1 MSTIQQLKNFIR
13 HGKQARANDES
24 HQKHES
30 SPPAQPHALPKMAAP
45 NSEPVF
51 GAGAEHGNQPQAYS
65 ITPGN
70 AVNRVAQAGNVAAHH
85 AEAGQAIEHGGLT
98 PGSKKK
104 WADDEHIAKIVA
116 EENESR
122 TKFPRYPG
130 LENWELL
137 EKMGDGAFSNVYRA
151 RDRGGAP
158 GEVAI
163 KVVRK
168 YEMNTMQVSILPHR
182 RPVFLFTLLACR
194 FLLSSISFSFTN
206 AGRSTGKQAYPPGFQ
221 AKDSKGCRACKH
233 LEGGSDYAPA

>member
-1 MSTIQQLKNFIR
+1 
-13 HGKQARANDES
+13 
-24 HQKHES
+24 
-30 SPPAQPHALPKMAAP
+30 MAAP

-51 GAGAEHGNQPQAYS
+51 GAGAEQGNQPQAYS

-70 AVNRVAQAGNVAAHH
+70 AANRVAQAGNMAAHH

-122 TKFPRYPG
+122 TKFPKYPG

-182 RPVFLFTLLACR
+182 RPVFLVLAGLPFPFSR
-194 FLLSSISFSFTN
+194 SSRSLYQRRARDRETSISTRIS
-206 AGRSTGKQAYPPGFQ
+206 SQKFQ
-221 AKDSKGCRACKH
+221 RLQRCENFFFLS
-233 LEGGSDYAPA
+233 L